1 MNKMFSCP
9 HCAQKGISSLRK
21 AILSPGL
28 LATCES
34 CQGTSTIRYAAW
46 LIAMIPGTILM
57 LIALFVDSTLAEWIL
72 NIVGVV
78 LMIVIPL
85 LFAPLHKVVES

>member
-1 MNKMFSCP
+1 
-9 HCAQKGISSLRK
+9 
-21 AILSPGL
+21 
-28 LATCES
+28 
-34 CQGTSTIRYAAW
+34 
-46 LIAMIPGTILM
+46 MIPGTILM